1 MFKGLKRNKDGLN
14 TKEEPMEVFELNE
27 NHRLVICLIM
37 LCKMTKNNDPIA
49 YTQYKAHLRELEEV
63 MMREFDNEDV
73 GNNCSH

>member
-1 MFKGLKRNKDGLN
+1 
-14 TKEEPMEVFELNE
+14 MEAFELNE

>member
-1 MFKGLKRNKDGLN
+1 
-14 TKEEPMEVFELNE
+14 MEVFELNE

>member
-1 MFKGLKRNKDGLN
+1 
-14 TKEEPMEVFELNE
+14 MEAFELNE

-49 YTQYKAHLRELEEV
+49 YSQYKAHLKQLEEM

-73 GNNCSH
+73 GNHSSY